1 MRAWRGRNPT
11 QQIQFRTA
19 KNLFF
24 FSKILFLYA
33 KIFSGCCGSSKETR
47 EFAAVQ
53 VQLSRQRR
61 SDAIKEFST
70 GTGVGAGVFRPLLS
84 SEKNETF
91 KYREKNGSLK
101 QLVERESRVF
111 RVEPEHFALC
121 SRKNI
126 QTATFF
132 APLLLSSFAC
142 FYCSTIVR
150 SSVALAALHCVSMRQ
165 RVKRVFL
172 ACKQQNP
179 TRNLNCSVAHK
190 FRSTLASADDVSE
203 LKVKHLSIIKKK
215 RRRNSHSYD
224 TFRRI
229 AFAPAAIELNSQEET
244 TQKKTARR
252 KNIALFSS
260 VCRVEDIR
268 AEAASGKKSLAR
280 SNNIEKSEKHSNN
293 SFSCDSETL
302 WKHIEKAT
310 Q

>member
-1 MRAWRGRNPT
+1 MQN
-11 QQIQFRTA
+11 F
-19 KNLFF
+19 
-24 FSKILFLYA
+24 
-33 KIFSGCCGSSKETR
+33 FSGCCGSSKETR

-70 GTGVGAGVFRPLLS
+70 GAGVGAGVFRPLLS

-91 KYREKNGSLK
+91 KYREENGSLK
-101 QLVERESRVF
+101 QLVERESSF
-111 RVEPEHFALC
+111 SSWTGALC
-121 SRKNI
+121 TVQQKNI

-132 APLLLSSFAC
+132 LLLPLSSSAC

-203 LKVKHLSIIKKK
+203 LKVKHLSIIKKE

-244 TQKKTARR
+244 TQKK
-252 KNIALFSS
+252 KWHDGKILHCFG
-260 VCRVEDIR
+260 VCVESKIYELKR
-268 AEAASGKKSLAR
+268 QVGKKV
-280 SNNIEKSEKHSNN
+280 
-293 SFSCDSETL
+293 
-302 WKHIEKAT
+302 
-310 Q
+310 